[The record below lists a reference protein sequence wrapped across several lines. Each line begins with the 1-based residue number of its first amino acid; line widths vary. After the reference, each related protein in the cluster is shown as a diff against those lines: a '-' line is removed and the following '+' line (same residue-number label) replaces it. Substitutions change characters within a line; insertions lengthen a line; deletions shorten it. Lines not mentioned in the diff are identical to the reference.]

1 MRAAWFHC
9 FSGIAGDMAL
19 GALLDAGADVDEVRA
34 VVARLPV
41 EGWSL
46 DVSPV
51 SRAGIGAT
59 HAVVIADEGHVHRT
73 FASIRTLL
81 EAAVLPER
89 VHRRALA
96 VFERLAVAEGRVHRV
111 DPDDVEFHEVGALDA
126 LVDVVGSCAA
136 LEVLG
141 VDVVHASPVAVG
153 HGGVVRGAHGP
164 MPNPVPASLVLLEGA
179 PVHGVDVAMELVT
192 PTGAAL
198 LAALVGGWGP
208 LPAMTIDGV
217 GYGAGTREL
226 AERPNL
232 VQVVVGDLAVA
243 ETGGAGV
250 GAGGGQPVIE
260 LEANVDDVTGE
271 VLAHAVGALL
281 AAGAHDA
288 WITPIVMKKGRPAFT
303 VHALVDPT
311 RARAV
316 ASVLGRETGTFGIR
330 GHMLERWPVA
340 RAMETVE
347 VDGQSVRIKVSA
359 GRAKAE
365 FDDAVRAAATL
376 DRPVRDVLAAAEA
389 AWQAR

>member
-19 GALLDAGADVDEVRA
+19 GALLDAGADVEEVRG
-34 VVARLPV
+34 VVARLPI
-41 EGWSL
+41 EGWAL
-46 DVSPV
+46 DVASV
-51 SRAGIGAT
+51 ARAGIGAT
-59 HAVVIADEGHVHRT
+59 HAVVTAEEGHVHRT

-81 EAAVLPER
+81 GAAALPER

-126 LVDVVGSCAA
+126 LVDVVGTCAA

-198 LAALVGGWGP
+198 LAALVAGWGP

-243 ETGGAGV
+243 GGGGA
-250 GAGGGQPVIE
+250 GAGGGQPVVE

-271 VLAHAVGALL
+271 VLAHAVGVLL

-303 VHALVDPT
+303 VHALVDP
-311 RARAV
+311 ARVAAV
-316 ASVLGRETGTFGIR
+316 ATVLGRETGTFGMR
-330 GHMLERWPVA
+330 GHTLERWPVA
-340 RAMETVE
+340 RAMESVE
-347 VDGQSVRIKVSA
+347 VDGQPVRIKVSA

-365 FDDAVRAAATL
+365 FDDAARAAATL

-389 AWQAR
+389 AWHAR